1 MTEINTEDAKIQRII
16 NAALKEFAQRGYE
29 EASTNRIAKAAGMS
43 KALMFHYVKSKEE
56 LLLMLLDYCRRTI
69 AEDYLNK
76 MDLQEKDIFTRLLQ
90 SYTLQIELMKKNPW
104 IFDFTN
110 LKIETN
116 SAAINQKIAERT
128 KTQQSLCADELFASI
143 DESKFR
149 PELDVER
156 SKQLILWG
164 NIGFTNE
171 ILAELKNT
179 DYEQIDYQAI
189 SAKLTQYLDDL
200 KTVFYTH

>member
-1 MTEINTEDAKIQRII
+1 MTESNTEDAKIQGII

-116 SAAINQKIAERT
+116 SAAINQKIAAMT

-179 DYEQIDYQAI
+179 DYEQIDYQTI

-200 KTVFYTH
+200 KTVFYRH

>member
-1 MTEINTEDAKIQRII
+1 MTEINTEDAKIQGII

-110 LKIETN
+110 LKITTN
-116 SAAINQKIAERT
+116 SAAINQKIAAME

-156 SKQLILWG
+156 SKQLIFWG

-179 DYEQIDYQAI
+179 DYEQIDYQTI

-200 KTVFYTH
+200 KTVFYRH

>member
-1 MTEINTEDAKIQRII
+1 MTEINTEDAKIQGII

-56 LLLMLLDYCRRTI
+56 LLLMLLDYCRKTI

-76 MDLQEKDIFTRLLQ
+76 MDLQEKDIFARLLQ

-116 SAAINQKIAERT
+116 SAAINQQIAAME

-200 KTVFYTH
+200 KTVFYRH

>member
-1 MTEINTEDAKIQRII
+1 MTEINTEDAKIQGII

-116 SAAINQKIAERT
+116 SAAINQKIAAMER
-128 KTQQSLCADELFASI
+128 TQQSLCADELFASI

-179 DYEQIDYQAI
+179 DYEQIDYQTI

-200 KTVFYTH
+200 KTVFYRH

>member
-1 MTEINTEDAKIQRII
+1 MTEINTEDAKIQGII

-90 SYTLQIELMKKNPW
+90 SYTLQTELMKKNPW

-116 SAAINQKIAERT
+116 SAAINQKIAAMA
-128 KTQQSLCADELFASI
+128 KTQQSLCADKLFVSI

-149 PELDVER
+149 PELDIER

-179 DYEQIDYQAI
+179 DYEQIDYQTI
-189 SAKLTQYLDDL
+189 STKLTQYLDDL
-200 KTVFYTH
+200 KTVFYRH

>member
-116 SAAINQKIAERT
+116 SAAINQKIAAMA

-179 DYEQIDYQAI
+179 DYEQINDQTI

-200 KTVFYTH
+200 KTVFYRH

>member
-1 MTEINTEDAKIQRII
+1 MTEINTEDAKIQGII

-56 LLLMLLDYCRRTI
+56 LLLMLLDYCRKTI

-76 MDLQEKDIFTRLLQ
+76 MDLQEKDIFARLLQ

-116 SAAINQKIAERT
+116 SAAINQQIAAME

-149 PELDVER
+149 PELNVER

-200 KTVFYTH
+200 KTVFYRH

>member
-1 MTEINTEDAKIQRII
+1 MTEINTKDAKIQGII

-43 KALMFHYVKSKEE
+43 KALIFHYVKSKEE

-69 AEDYLNK
+69 AEDYLSK
-76 MDLQEKDIFTRLLQ
+76 MDLQEKDIFARLLQ

-116 SAAINQKIAERT
+116 SATINQKIAAMA

-179 DYEQIDYQAI
+179 DYKQIDYQAI

-200 KTVFYTH
+200 KIVFYTH

>member
-1 MTEINTEDAKIQRII
+1 MTEINTEDAKIQGII
-16 NAALKEFAQRGYE
+16 NAALMEFAQRGYE

-116 SAAINQKIAERT
+116 SAAINQKIAART
-128 KTQQSLCADELFASI
+128 KTQQSLCADKLFVSI

-200 KTVFYTH
+200 KTVFYRH

>member
-1 MTEINTEDAKIQRII
+1 MTEINTEDAKIQGII
-16 NAALKEFAQRGYE
+16 NAALMEFAQRGYE

-116 SAAINQKIAERT
+116 SAAINQKIAART

-189 SAKLTQYLDDL
+189 SVKLTQYLDDL
-200 KTVFYTH
+200 KTVFYRH